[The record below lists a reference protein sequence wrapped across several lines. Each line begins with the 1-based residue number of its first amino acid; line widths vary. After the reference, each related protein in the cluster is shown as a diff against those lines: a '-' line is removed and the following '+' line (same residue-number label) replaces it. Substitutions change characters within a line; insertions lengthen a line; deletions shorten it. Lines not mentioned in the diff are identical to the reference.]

1 MSGGGGICRKAYV
14 LTCDVS
20 SERAL
25 FSKSVL
31 EKIGFDVVLF
41 PAIPD
46 QNRVMSNK
54 KSMMAIY
61 DIIAKGEDEWGYV
74 FEDDINVM
82 EDITLGEIVEYE
94 TISSMFFYLGVC
106 DYGTKKTRVCDVK
119 INDHRVTIV
128 QGQVRGLHAIGLS
141 KRGAGELLGFIHNNW
156 HIAFMDLC
164 LEEFS
169 KVHPANVVRFDLESY
184 LTDHRGIIYQDRI
197 RFPSSIDMAC
207 AAFSELLGFIIKK
220 HPDVFDEAI
229 AELYKTRELR
239 NKSNNVI

>member
-1 MSGGGGICRKAYV
+1 MLISIIMSEFKRKAYV

-31 EKIGFDVVLF
+31 DKIGFDVVLF
-41 PAIPD
+41 PAIHDP
-46 QNRVMSNK
+46 NKVVSNK

-61 DIIAKGEDEWGYV
+61 DIIAKGDDEWGYV
-74 FEDDINVM
+74 FEDDINLIQ
-82 EDITLGEIVEYE
+82 DITLGEIVEYE
-94 TISSMFFYLGVC
+94 KISSMFFYLGVC
-106 DYGTKKTRVCDVK
+106 DYGAKKTNVCDVK
-119 INDHRVTIV
+119 INDHFVTIV
-128 QGQVRGLHAIGLS
+128 AGQVRGLHAIGLS

-197 RFPSSIDMAC
+197 RFPSTIDMAC
-207 AAFSELLGFIIKK
+207 AAFSELFRIIIKK
-220 HPDVFDEAI
+220 HPEVFDEAI
-229 AELYKTRELR
+229 DELYKMRELR
-239 NKSNNVI
+239 RRL

>member
-1 MSGGGGICRKAYV
+1 MSDFCRKAYV
-14 LTCDVS
+14 LTCDVCS
-20 SERAL
+20 GRTL

-31 EKIGFDVVLF
+31 EKIGFDVILF

-61 DIIAKGEDEWGYV
+61 DTIAKGEDEWVYV
-74 FEDDINVM
+74 FEDDINVI

-94 TISSMFFYLGVC
+94 TISQIFFYLGVC
-106 DYGTKKTRVCDVK
+106 DYGPKKKNVCEVK
-119 INDHRVTIV
+119 INHHSVTIV
-128 QGQVRGLHAIGLS
+128 SGGVRGLHAIGLS
-141 KRGAGELLGFIHNNW
+141 KMGAGELLAFIRNNW
-156 HIAFMDLC
+156 HIAFMDVC

-197 RFPSSIDMAC
+197 QFHSTIDMAC
-207 AAFSELLGFIIKK
+207 ASFSKLFKIIIKK
-220 HPDVFDEAI
+220 HPEVFDEAI
-229 AELYKTRELR
+229 AELYKTRD
-239 NKSNNVI
+239 

>member
-1 MSGGGGICRKAYV
+1 MSGFCRKAYV

-25 FSKSVL
+25 FSKSIL
-31 EKIGFDVVLF
+31 DKIGFDVVLF

-46 QNRVMSNK
+46 PNKVVSNK
-54 KSMMAIY
+54 LSMMAIY
-61 DIIAKGEDEWGYV
+61 DIIAKGDDEWGYV

-94 TISSMFFYLGVC
+94 TISTMFFYLGVC
-106 DYGTKKTRVCDVK
+106 DYGPKKTNVCDVK
-119 INDHRVTIV
+119 MNDHPVSIAS
-128 QGQVRGLHAIGLS
+128 GQVRGLHAIGLS
-141 KRGAGELLGFIHNNW
+141 KRGADELLAFIRNNW
-156 HIAFMDLC
+156 HIAFMDVC

-169 KVHPANVVRFDLESY
+169 KIYPANIVRYDLESY

-197 RFPSSIDMAC
+197 RFPSTIDMAC
-207 AAFSELLGFIIKK
+207 AAFSELFGIIIKK

-229 AELYKTRELR
+229 AELYKRRDER
-239 NKSNNVI
+239 RHDFI